1 MTNRGFR
8 TAPIFLLCLWAS
20 MFLGGCKHA
29 SQKSSTPPLTLF
41 YNAEEQGTEKNV
53 ISQIL
58 QAQLQQHGVLTK
70 LDPVSNTIFNDRLG
84 KQDFQ
89 STLSLWYLDYNDPE
103 GFLTD
108 FYSKAGFRMAKYSN
122 PDFDREY
129 LAGLFAPDLPAR
141 NTHFHAA
148 EAILRKDIPWIP
160 LFRNDE
166 LFFMDKNAL
175 GFKSNSFQYYDYRYV
190 AKDAIHVASD
200 VAVQTLDPAQAYDLA
215 SKHVVTQSYEGLI
228 ALDSSNRIVPAFA
241 ESWKFSANA
250 DKLTFRL
257 LPNVHFHAS
266 ATLPGGTV
274 SSEDVRFSFE
284 RLLKE
289 NSPYSYIF
297 DYVTGVSDFKTG
309 KAPHVAGFLTPDP
322 LTFTIALS
330 RPFPTMLHWLLA
342 PAASILPHTMPHG
355 YDFSKGSVGTGPFIL
370 RSFDGVTASYVA
382 NPAYYLRDASGGKLP
397 KAKTLAIRVVQDPS
411 ALLAAFS
418 QGDLDILNVPLA
430 LYPRFL
436 LPDGSPDPRWS
447 AYTFRSVPLLNLKFV
462 CFNMQASPWGSSAD
476 LRHQVEAAFDRNA
489 IVTEVFRGHARP
501 AFSIVPDEMFQVD
514 SGTDASKAGARL
526 Q

>member
-1 MTNRGFR
+1 MLVL
-8 TAPIFLLCLWAS
+8 PLWGS
-20 MFLGGCKHA
+20 MFLAGCKHS
-29 SQKSSTPPLTLF
+29 SQKSGTPPLTLF
-41 YNAEEQGTEKNV
+41 YNSEEQGTEKNV

-58 QAQLQQHGVLTK
+58 QAQLQQHGIATK

-129 LAGLFAPDLPAR
+129 LAGLFAGDLAER
-141 NTHFHAA
+141 DIHFHRA
-148 EAILRKDIPWIP
+148 EAILMKDLPWIP

-166 LFFMDKNAL
+166 LFFIAKDAQ
-175 GFKSNSFQYYDYRYV
+175 GFESNSFQYYDYRYV
-190 AKDAIHVASD
+190 DKKAIHVASD
-200 VAVQTLDPAQAYDLA
+200 VAVQTLDPAQAYDLG
-215 SKHVVTQSYEGLI
+215 SKHVVTQSYEGLL
-228 ALDSSNRIVPAFA
+228 ALDASNRIIPALA
-241 ESWKFSANA
+241 ESWKFSPSANQ
-250 DKLTFRL
+250 LTFHLR
-257 LPNVHFHAS
+257 PNVHFHAS
-266 ATLPGGTV
+266 AALPEGTLT
-274 SSEDVRFSFE
+274 SEDVRFSFE

-297 DYVTGVSDFKTG
+297 DYVVGVGDFKAG
-309 KAPHVAGFLTPDP
+309 KTPHVVGFLTPDP
-322 LTFTIALS
+322 LTFTIALN
-330 RPFPTMLHWLLA
+330 RPFPTMLHWMLA
-342 PAASILPHTMPHG
+342 PAASVVPHSLPHG

-370 RSFDGVTASYVA
+370 RSFDGVTASFVA
-382 NPAYYLRDASGGKLP
+382 NPAYYQRDVSGGRLP
-397 KAKTLAIRVVQDPS
+397 KAATMTLRVVQDPS

-418 QGDLDILNVPLA
+418 QGDIDILNVPLA

-436 LPDGSPDPRWS
+436 LADGRPDPKWS

-462 CFNMQASPWGSSAD
+462 CFNMQASPWGTSAD
-476 LRHQVEAAFDRNA
+476 LRHHVEAAFDRDA
-489 IVTEVFRGHARP
+489 IVTKVFRGHAR
-501 AFSIVPDEMFQVD
+501 AASSIVPPEMFQFD
-514 SGTDASKAGARL
+514 SDADASKAGARL